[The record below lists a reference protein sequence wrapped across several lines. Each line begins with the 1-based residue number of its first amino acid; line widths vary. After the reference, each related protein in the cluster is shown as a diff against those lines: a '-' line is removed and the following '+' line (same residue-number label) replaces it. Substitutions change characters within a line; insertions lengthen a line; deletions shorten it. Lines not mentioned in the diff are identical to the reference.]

1 MFVLVLV
8 WSGLC
13 PSPDSTPGSLVL
25 KSFRIISMHNFASVL
40 PRPCSP
46 TLLVQV
52 TRTRSP
58 GCVRRGCLGAALELK
73 TAPGSISIS
82 FIPFPFP
89 RKNLCTQRIP
99 SLSRLCPSIGK
110 NQKRLTPAPHRAQ
123 TARPGEQE
131 HCFSG
136 VVSDCESTALTMQS
150 LTAASCVCVSEL
162 LLLPLHTSGLC
173 LSSSVTSDGLP
184 AKSRPDMAHIHISCP
199 LARSGASDIATHSKT
214 QLLPSRAA
222 SVSVQRYDCGEFPAS
237 DHV

>member
-1 MFVLVLV
+1 MCCKEYPLVPAFV
-8 WSGLC
+8 
-13 PSPDSTPGSLVL
+13 P
-25 KSFRIISMHNFASVL
+25 
-40 PRPCSP
+40 
-46 TLLVQV
+46 
-52 TRTRSP
+52 
-58 GCVRRGCLGAALELK
+58 AA
-73 TAPGSISIS
+73 A
-82 FIPFPFP
+82 
-89 RKNLCTQRIP
+89 
-99 SLSRLCPSIGK
+99 K
-110 NQKRLTPAPHRAQ
+110 NQKRLSPQHRAK

-173 LSSSVTSDGLP
+173 ISSSVTSDGLP

-199 LARSGASDIATHSKT
+199 LARSGASDIATHSRT

-222 SVSVQRYDCGEFPAS
+222 SVSVQRYHCSEFPAS

>member
-1 MFVLVLV
+1 MSV
-8 WSGLC
+8 
-13 PSPDSTPGSLVL
+13 PGFNTRLLVL
-25 KSFRIISMHNFASVL
+25 KSFRIISMLNFASVL

-73 TAPGSISIS
+73 TAARFDFDFIHSVSFHAKKPMCAKNSIS
-82 FIPFPFP
+82 FPP
-89 RKNLCTQRIP
+89 
-99 SLSRLCPSIGK
+99 LSHR
-110 NQKRLTPAPHRAQ
+110 QKSKRTPAPQHRAQ

-162 LLLPLHTSGLC
+162 LLPPLHTSGLC
-173 LSSSVTSDGLP
+173 FSSSVTSDGLP

-199 LARSGASDIATHSKT
+199 LARSGASDIATQPRT